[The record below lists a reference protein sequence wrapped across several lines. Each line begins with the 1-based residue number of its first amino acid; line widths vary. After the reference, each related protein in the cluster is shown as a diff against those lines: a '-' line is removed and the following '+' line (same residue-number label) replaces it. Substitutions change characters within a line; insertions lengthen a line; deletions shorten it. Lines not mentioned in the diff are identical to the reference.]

1 MKSITPRG
9 WRSSEIGHRF
19 ASGPTSYDA
28 ASHTCEC
35 IISLGS
41 AVQRSYGEER
51 LRISQSAVNT
61 SRVQEGGVP
70 LLNAHNPGDIKNVLG
85 RIVTTWIREGALW
98 GKIAFAATPEGRRA
112 EQMVERGELRSV
124 SAGYSVQKWSAATAD
139 GDPVD
144 PDNVRWSDDLVFTA
158 EKWTLIEVS
167 LVATPADQKATIRSF
182 GGSHK
187 HRDVLARMRARQA
200 IIERWK

>member
-70 LLNAHNPGDIKNVLG
+70 LLNAHNPEDIKNVLG

-98 GKIAFAATPEGRRA
+98 GKIAFAATPRRA
-112 EQMVERGELRSV
+112 FARLFFIDTGARWPKTFAYPATRHPTRSC
-124 SAGYSVQKWSAATAD
+124 GYSWVKRRSHCPD
-139 GDPVD
+139 GPC
-144 PDNVRWSDDLVFTA
+144 PL
-158 EKWTLIEVS
+158 L
-167 LVATPADQKATIRSF
+167 L
-182 GGSHK
+182 
-187 HRDVLARMRARQA
+187 
-200 IIERWK
+200 